1 MYNSGD
7 AAEQIVRISLEG
19 TEVAL
24 KLTGSAAKN
33 IAAMIYTVLKNRDKN
48 KTKGRQRLTAMLKS
62 GKELKVFTVS
72 EEHLKQFA
80 TEAKRYGVVY
90 CALRGK
96 EKSAD
101 GMVDIMVR
109 AEDASKINR
118 IVERFKLA
126 AVDTVSIK
134 QDIEKSKAEKTAA
147 PSAPEQA
154 KPDKA
159 EDDRLLD
166 DLMGAPVKKEE
177 RAPQNPEVSKNASF
191 GKAAEKSHPSA
202 PTSKKQSR
210 TAEGT
215 VKPPEERPSVREEL
229 REIRENRQ
237 KEAAEPSVSEPTPAK
252 EPKKQ
257 PTTTHKQPSRK
268 KPKKAKER

>member
-80 TEAKRYGVVY
+80 AEAKRYGVVY

-134 QDIEKSKAEKTAA
+134 RDIEKSKAEKTAA
-147 PSAPEQA
+147 PSAPAQE
-154 KPDKA
+154 KPDKEA
-159 EDDRLLD
+159 DDRLLD

-177 RAPQNPEVSKNASF
+177 NSLPNPE
-191 GKAAEKSHPSA
+191 AAKTEKSHPSA
-202 PTSKKQSR
+202 PISKKQSR

-229 REIRENRQ
+229 REIKAKQ
-237 KEAAEPSVSEPTPAK
+237 QEAAAPAK
-252 EPKKQ
+252 EEPAVSKK
-257 PTTTHKQPSRK
+257 PTKQQTTAHKQPSRK
-268 KPKKAKER
+268 KKPKSKER

>member
-7 AAEQIVRISLEG
+7 AAEQLVRLSLEG

-33 IAAMIYTVLKNRDKN
+33 IAAMIYAVLKNRDKN

-80 TEAKRYGVVY
+80 AEAKRYGVVY

-134 QDIEKSKAEKTAA
+134 RDIEKSKAEKTAA
-147 PSAPEQA
+147 PSAPEQE
-154 KPDKA
+154 KPDKEA
-159 EDDRLLD
+159 DDRLLD

-177 RAPQNPEVSKNASF
+177 NSLPNPE
-191 GKAAEKSHPSA
+191 AAKTEKSHPSA
-202 PTSKKQSR
+202 PISKKQSR

-215 VKPPEERPSVREEL
+215 VKSPEERPSVREEL
-229 REIRENRQ
+229 REIKAKQ
-237 KEAAEPSVSEPTPAK
+237 QEAAAPAK
-252 EPKKQ
+252 EESTASKK
-257 PTTTHKQPSRK
+257 PTKQQTTAHRQPSRK
-268 KPKKAKER
+268 KKPKSKER

>member
-19 TEVAL
+19 TEVVL

-80 TEAKRYGVVY
+80 AEAKRYGVVY
-90 CALRGK
+90 CALRSK

-134 QDIEKSKAEKTAA
+134 RDIEKSKAEKTAA
-147 PSAPEQA
+147 PSAPAQE
-154 KPDKA
+154 KPDKEA
-159 EDDRLLD
+159 DDRLLD

-177 RAPQNPEVSKNASF
+177 NSLPNPE
-191 GKAAEKSHPSA
+191 AAKTEKSHPSA
-202 PTSKKQSR
+202 PISKKQSR

-229 REIRENRQ
+229 REIKAKQ
-237 KEAAEPSVSEPTPAK
+237 QEAAAPAK
-252 EPKKQ
+252 EEPIVSKKPTKQ
-257 PTTTHKQPSRK
+257 QTTTHKQPSRK
-268 KPKKAKER
+268 KKPKSKER

>member
-33 IAAMIYTVLKNRDKN
+33 IAAMIYAVLKNRDKN

-80 TEAKRYGVVY
+80 AEAKRYGVVY

-134 QDIEKSKAEKTAA
+134 RNIEKSKAEKTAA
-147 PSAPEQA
+147 PSAPAQE
-154 KPDKA
+154 KPDKEA
-159 EDDRLLD
+159 DDRLLD

-177 RAPQNPEVSKNASF
+177 NSLPNPE
-191 GKAAEKSHPSA
+191 AAKTEKSHPSA
-202 PTSKKQSR
+202 PISKKQSR

-229 REIRENRQ
+229 REIKAKQ
-237 KEAAEPSVSEPTPAK
+237 QEAAAPAK
-252 EPKKQ
+252 EEPTVSKK
-257 PTTTHKQPSRK
+257 PTKQQTTAHQQPSRK
-268 KPKKAKER
+268 KKPKSKER

>member
-1 MYNSGD
+1 MCNSGD

-33 IAAMIYTVLKNRDKN
+33 IAAMLYAVLKNRDKN
-48 KTKGRQRLTAMLKS
+48 KTKGHQRLTAMLKS
-62 GKELKVFTVS
+62 GKELKVFTVN

-90 CALRGK
+90 CALRGRG
-96 EKSAD
+96 KSTD
-101 GMVDIMVR
+101 GLVDVMVR

-126 AVDTVSIK
+126 TVDTVSIK
-134 QDIEKSKAEKTAA
+134 REIEQSKAEKTAV
-147 PSAPEQA
+147 PSAPEQER
-154 KPDKA
+154 PDKEA
-159 EDDRLLD
+159 DDRLFD
-166 DLMGAPVKKEE
+166 DLTGAPAKKEE
-177 RAPQNPEVSKNASF
+177 RAPQNSEANKNAPF
-191 GKAAEKSHPSA
+191 GKAVEKSHPSA

-229 REIRENRQ
+229 REIKVKQ
-237 KEAAEPSVSEPTPAK
+237 QEAAALKAEEPTVSKKPAK
-252 EPKKQ
+252 Q
-257 PTTTHKQPSRK
+257 QTTAHKQPSRK
-268 KPKKAKER
+268 KKPKSKER

>member
-80 TEAKRYGVVY
+80 AEAKRYGVVY

-134 QDIEKSKAEKTAA
+134 RDIEKSKAEKTAA
-147 PSAPEQA
+147 PFAPEQE
-154 KPDKA
+154 KPDKEA
-159 EDDRLLD
+159 DDRLLD
-166 DLMGAPVKKEE
+166 DLMGVPVKKEE
-177 RAPQNPEVSKNASF
+177 RTPQNPEVSKNDSF

-202 PTSKKQSR
+202 PISKKQSR

-237 KEAAEPSVSEPTPAK
+237 KEAAELSISEPTPAK

>member
-80 TEAKRYGVVY
+80 AEAKRYGVVY

-96 EKSAD
+96 EKSAN

-134 QDIEKSKAEKTAA
+134 RDIEKSKAEKTAA
-147 PSAPEQA
+147 PSAPAQE
-154 KPDKA
+154 KPDKEA
-159 EDDRLLD
+159 DDRLLD
-166 DLMGAPVKKEE
+166 DLMGAPIKKEE
-177 RAPQNPEVSKNASF
+177 NSLPNPE
-191 GKAAEKSHPSA
+191 AAKTEKSRPSE
-202 PTSKKQSR
+202 PISKKQGR

-215 VKPPEERPSVREEL
+215 VKSPEERPSVREEL
-229 REIRENRQ
+229 REIRE
-237 KEAAEPSVSEPTPAK
+237 KEAAEPSISEPTVS
-252 EPKKQ
+252 KK
-257 PTTTHKQPSRK
+257 PTKQQTTAHQQPSRK
-268 KPKKAKER
+268 KKPKSKER